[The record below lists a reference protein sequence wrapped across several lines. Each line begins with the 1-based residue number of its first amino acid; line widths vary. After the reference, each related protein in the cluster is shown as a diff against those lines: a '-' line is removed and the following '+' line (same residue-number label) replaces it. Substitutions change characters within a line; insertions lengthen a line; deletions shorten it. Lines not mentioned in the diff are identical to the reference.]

1 MHATLSLY
9 LIYIF
14 KDTEIAKTCLIISSY
29 SLISSAETAIA
40 KAVNTMNI
48 LL

>member
-1 MHATLSLY
+1 MHATLLLY
-9 LIYIF
+9 LIHIF
-14 KDTEIAKTCLIISSY
+14 KDTEVTKTCLIISSY
-29 SLISSAETAIA
+29 SLISSAQTAIV